1 MGCGPSAWIAVLV
14 GVVALAVVGVLLAS
28 RSRSEPPSASTPSR
42 MSPSSTEIVARSAP
56 PSPGEPDGS
65 FVPMATKEQATELL
79 AGLAVD
85 DRSSAPPY
93 SRDAFGG
100 WLDEDG
106 DCLDTRAEV
115 LAAESLVAVGGQ
127 CTVTS
132 GRWESP
138 YDGGTVLLTPDGVDI
153 DHLVALANAWES
165 GAWRWNDDRRA
176 SFANDLTHPEHLVA
190 VSASI
195 NRAKGARSPDQWMIP
210 SRSKETRCAYLVNW
224 VVIKARW
231 GLSITSRELDTLQRG
246 IGSQCAAAS

>member
-1 MGCGPSAWIAVLV
+1 
-14 GVVALAVVGVLLAS
+14 
-28 RSRSEPPSASTPSR
+28 
-42 MSPSSTEIVARSAP
+42 
-56 PSPGEPDGS
+56 
-65 FVPMATKEQATELL
+65 LL

-85 DRSSAPPY
+85 DGSSAPSY

-115 LAAESLVAVGGQ
+115 LAVESLVAVGGK

-138 YDGGTVLLTPDGVDI
+138 YDGTVLLTPDGVDI
-153 DHLVALANAWES
+153 DHVVALANAWES

-176 SFANDLTHPEHLVA
+176 AFANDLTHPEHLVA

-195 NRAKGARSPDQWMIP
+195 NRAKGARSPDEWMIP
-210 SRSKETRCAYLVNW
+210 SKSRGTRCTYLVNW

-231 GLSITSRELDTLQRG
+231 GLSITSSELDTLQRG
-246 IGSQCAAAS
+246 IRSQC